1 MIKKTVSIFILVGLA
16 ASISLGAEPSKKHKS
31 KKSDTS
37 TSTSTLANTTTG
49 WSVVN
54 GVWVH
59 SDGYKFVNGQVV
71 RSSPQTHKPAPKPP
85 TQAELNAAAVKKN
98 APKTPAQQA
107 ADKAAERERNL
118 TPRPAPQT
126 GSHL

>member
-1 MIKKTVSIFILVGLA
+1 M
-16 ASISLGAEPSKKHKS
+16 
-31 KKSDTS
+31 
-37 TSTSTLANTTTG
+37 
-49 WSVVN
+49 VN

-71 RSSPQTHKPAPKPP
+71 RNSPQTHKAAPKPP
-85 TQAELNAAAVKKN
+85 TQAELNAAAKKG
-98 APKTPAQQA
+98 PKTPAQLA
-107 ADKAAERERNL
+107 TDKAAERERNL

>member
-1 MIKKTVSIFILVGLA
+1 MMKKTVSIFIFVGLA
-16 ASISLGAEPSKKHKS
+16 ASLSLGAEPSKKHTKS
-31 KKSDTS
+31 KKTES
-37 TSTSTLANTTTG
+37 TSSATALANTASG
-49 WSVVN
+49 WSVAN

-59 SDGYKFVNGQVV
+59 SDGYKFVNGQVI

-85 TQAELNAAAVKKN
+85 TQAELNAAANKKN
-98 APKTPAQQA
+98 AKTPAQQA

>member
-1 MIKKTVSIFILVGLA
+1 MIKKTVSIFILIGLA
-16 ASISLGAEPSKKHKS
+16 ASFSLGAEPSKSKTTKHSSNRTTK
-31 KKSDTS
+31 TE
-37 TSTSTLANTTTG
+37 TTTSG
-49 WSVVN
+49 WSVAN

-59 SDGYKFVNGQVV
+59 PDGYKFINGQVV

-85 TQAELNAAAVKKN
+85 TQAELNAAANKKN
-98 APKTPAQQA
+98 GPKTPAQQA